1 MSSTD
6 QNKPAPKGARGG
18 RKAPRTPKPKQ
29 AQTPQADELEAAAE
43 EPIVPTAEPEPIE
56 AAAEPVAI
64 EAAATEESAPIEA
77 AAPTAAPVD
86 SNAPEETTPVDT
98 PASEDIAPVGAD
110 APEETAPVDT
120 RASEDI
126 VPVSARVAPAAAPVS
141 LQTIANAYGDYTR
154 RSLEETRSFVEKL
167 KGAKSL
173 DKAVEVQAEYAH
185 HAFEMFVAESRK
197 IYGLHKELARQTL
210 KPLEGLMKKPNRD
223 RR

>member
-86 SNAPEETTPVDT
+86 SNAPEETT
-98 PASEDIAPVGAD
+98 
-110 APEETAPVDT
+110 PVDT